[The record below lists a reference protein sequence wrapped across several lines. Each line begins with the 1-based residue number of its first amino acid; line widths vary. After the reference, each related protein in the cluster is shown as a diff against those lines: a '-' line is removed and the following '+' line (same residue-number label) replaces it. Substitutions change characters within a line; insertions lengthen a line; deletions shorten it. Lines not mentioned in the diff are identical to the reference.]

1 MNDLTHAAVY
11 LRLLLFPATA
21 LALYLLATG
30 GPGGRGRFPADRCAM
45 IAWLLVLWLA
55 SMVRTVYGPAVSV
68 VVNDYLGVP
77 LLTVVCLLSWRAVWQ
92 ARR

>member
-1 MNDLTHAAVY
+1 
-11 LRLLLFPATA
+11 
-21 LALYLLATG
+21 
-30 GPGGRGRFPADRCAM
+30 M